1 MELTP
6 IYKSDRIALIYIA
19 RGKDL
24 NFLMYFK
31 RFLYSYK
38 KYNSGVKH
46 DLYIIFKGFNN
57 KASLK
62 KAEYMLKSLKCKKLY
77 LEDKGFDIGSYIEA
91 ARKVDSNKIC
101 FLKTSSRILSDNW
114 LLKLSINL
122 DQPNVGLV
130 GATASF
136 ESLHAYNA
144 LFPVF
149 PNPHI
154 RTSGFMIKR
163 KYFIRLC
170 SEVSI
175 ESKDDAWLFESGPF
189 GLTNKI
195 YTQGKEAVLVGKN
208 GRGYTK
214 NFWRGSN
221 IYRVA
226 LQDNLLIAD
235 NVTDLYMDSTST
247 WKNGFFFASWK

>member
-1 MELTP
+1 MKLRP
-6 IYKSDRIALIYIA
+6 IYKSDRIALVYLA

-24 NFLMYFK
+24 NFLMSFK
-31 RFLYSYK
+31 KFLFSYK
-38 KYNSGVKH
+38 KYNSGVQH

-57 KASLK
+57 KASLE
-62 KAEYMLKSLKCKKLY
+62 KAEYLVKSLRCKKLY
-77 LEDKGFDIGSYIEA
+77 LEDKGFCTGSYLEA
-91 ARKVDSNKIC
+91 AKKIDSNKIC

-136 ESLHAYNA
+136 ESLHAYNT

-170 SEVSI
+170 SELRF
-175 ESKDDAWLFESGPF
+175 ESKHDTWLFESGPF
-189 GLTNKI
+189 SLTNKI
-195 YTQGKEAVLVGKN
+195 YTQGKEAILVGRN

-214 NFWRGSN
+214 NFWSGSN
-221 IYRVA
+221 IFRMG

-235 NVTDLYMDSTST
+235 NVTDFYIDSTSAYKNTLSFNT
-247 WKNGFFFASWK
+247 WG